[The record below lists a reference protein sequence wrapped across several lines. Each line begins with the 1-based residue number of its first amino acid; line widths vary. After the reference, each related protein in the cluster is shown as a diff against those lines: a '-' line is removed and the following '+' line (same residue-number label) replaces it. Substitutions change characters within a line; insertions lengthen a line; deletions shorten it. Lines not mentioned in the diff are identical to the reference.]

1 MNKKKIYAKIN
12 KEILLKGSIFVNKKI
27 RYIVFGVLLILL
39 LLISVYFIFIKKE
52 NDNIKFSK
60 EYNSV
65 TKENIFVYKTKEEI
79 LNILEHGTG
88 IVYFGYP
95 ECPWCMAYVPLLNE
109 IAMNEGIEKIYYYNI
124 KEDRKNNTEFYQKVV
139 NILNDYLDYDQEGKK
154 RIFVPNVT
162 FVKNG
167 EIIFNDNET
176 SLISGGS
183 PSEYWTDEKKN
194 LFNEK
199 LRSNINILL
208 DDVCTSC
215 NE

>member
-1 MNKKKIYAKIN
+1 M
-12 KEILLKGSIFVNKKI
+12 NKKI

-39 LLISVYFIFIKKE
+39 LLISLYFIFIKKE

-176 SLISGGS
+176 SLISGGT

-199 LRSNINILL
+199 LRNNINILL

>member
-1 MNKKKIYAKIN
+1 M
-12 KEILLKGSIFVNKKI
+12 NKKI

-39 LLISVYFIFIKKE
+39 LLISLYFIFIKKE

-176 SLISGGS
+176 SLISGGT

>member
-1 MNKKKIYAKIN
+1 M
-12 KEILLKGSIFVNKKI
+12 NKKI
-27 RYIVFGVLLILL
+27 RYILFGVLLILL
-39 LLISVYFIFIKKE
+39 LVISVYFIFIKKE

-79 LNILEHGTG
+79 INILEHGTG

-109 IAMNEGIEKIYYYNI
+109 IAMNEGLEKIYYYNI

>member
-1 MNKKKIYAKIN
+1 M
-12 KEILLKGSIFVNKKI
+12 NKKI

-167 EIIFNDNET
+167 EIIFNRE
-176 SLISGGS
+176 SYR
-183 PSEYWTDEKKN
+183 E
-194 LFNEK
+194 
-199 LRSNINILL
+199 NINSNCKKK
-208 DDVCTSC
+208 VKSR
-215 NE
+215 

>member
-1 MNKKKIYAKIN
+1 M
-12 KEILLKGSIFVNKKI
+12 NKKI

-109 IAMNEGIEKIYYYNI
+109 IAMNEGIEKMYYYNI

>member
-1 MNKKKIYAKIN
+1 M
-12 KEILLKGSIFVNKKI
+12 NKKI

-52 NDNIKFSK
+52 NDNIQFSK